1 MNYSNI
7 ISSYILSSKNIRHG
21 YKMMMYLDD
30 TKKLHSMADKRLF
43 FLLKKE
49 Q

>member
-1 MNYSNI
+1 MAISNLIASAIVLASNI
-7 ISSYILSSKNIRHG
+7 CHG
-21 YKMMMYLDD
+21 YKMMTYLDD